1 LTTLT
6 NEPIIYMLPST
17 TSANSATRKFW
28 YESRAKR
35 NFTENLKSN
44 EEKGNPHRVLHPTLS
59 KHRLNRQM
67 VHPRTG
73 RGSTYETVDNDLD
86 EADNSKAK
94 RRLAKWSK
102 SLQDNIVTPL
112 SPSINTVVASYSSA
126 FNYLSGLRK
135 ELKDSRELD
144 PDTRQKLSFLFS
156 SFIGTGIL
164 VSMFKLLTALLTSN
178 RFSVRPLSPSKS
190 FAVSYY
196 IAYLFSV
203 LWQHLLNRW
212 IVFKSSEESFLD
224 SLFSTYV
231 VYGFSMLLTSVVSMG
246 LITIGKMSSSTAFW
260 LTLPINGVSNFYLL
274 RRCLSVQ
281 SQESQPQINS
291 VITVV

>member
-1 LTTLT
+1 
-6 NEPIIYMLPST
+6 MLPPK
-17 TSANSATRKFW
+17 TSVGPTSRE
-28 YESRAKR
+28 ESQVKR
-35 NFTENLKSN
+35 NAIQNVKCNELKRKSY
-44 EEKGNPHRVLHPTLS
+44 RVLHPVLS
-59 KHRLNRQM
+59 SHRLHRPM
-67 VHPRTG
+67 IHPRAGYQQRG
-73 RGSTYETVDNDLD
+73 RPSYSFIGEAVDNSVD
-86 EADNSKAK
+86 ETDNSKTK

-102 SLQDNIVTPL
+102 SLKDNIVAPL

-126 FNYLSGLRK
+126 FKHISVMRK
-135 ELKDSRELD
+135 ELKEARDLD

-164 VSMFKLLTALLTSN
+164 CSMFKLLSAMLTSN
-178 RFSVRPLSPSKS
+178 RFFVRPLSPSKA

-212 IVFKSSEESFLD
+212 IVFESSEESFLD

-231 VYGFSMLLTSVVSMG
+231 VYGFSMLLTSVISMG
-246 LITIGKMSSSTAFW
+246 LITVGKMSSSSAFW

-274 RRCLSVQ
+274 RKCLSV
-281 SQESQPQINS
+281 ESPQPQINS